1 MSDELV
7 SPAHP
12 PMQILV
18 GILAAIVLGT
28 IGGRYAGF
36 AGVLSGVITPLVI
49 MVMDISARGVRHL
62 PEKDRTM
69 TAMLTPRLMAS
80 VTGAACFFAGFH
92 RAWWVAL
99 LCLAGTF
106 LMVRF
111 ISSWQQPPVIAGSGQ
126 G

>member
-1 MSDELV
+1 
-7 SPAHP
+7 
-12 PMQILV
+12 MQVLV
-18 GILAAIVLGT
+18 GILAALVLGI

-49 MVMDISARGVRHL
+49 MAMDLSARGVRHL

-69 TAMLTPRLMAS
+69 SAMLIPRLMAS
-80 VTGAACFFAGFH
+80 LTGAACFFAGFH

-106 LMVRF
+106 LMGRF
-111 ISSWQQPPVIAGSGQ
+111 TSSLQQSTVIAGSGRS
-126 G
+126 